1 MGSVFLKFLA
11 GAAAGLV
18 TGLVTEPSAPTVLN
32 DPGWDRWQMKVLLVL
47 GALLGGVIGAVDSLS
62 KGGALWFWRSLAL
75 GALLGAVGATFGA
88 GIGGALSTAIF
99 GPSWLLTAALPIRMV
114 ARAVFFVGIGTFV
127 GAAIGASSLNPRKIV
142 QGAVGGLV
150 GGAIG
155 GLAFDPIG
163 EVLGKTLL
171 AARGQ
176 MEGEVG
182 GPSRMVG
189 WIVLGAM
196 VALMIGLVEV
206 FTRQAWLRADYGR
219 NEFKEWPLDAA
230 TNFVGRGE
238 TCHVILRGDPAVE
251 PVHASIVRQGGHS
264 VISDA
269 GTPTGTFV
277 NGHRIGQASL
287 NPGDVVQI
295 GGTAMRFMTK
305 GGQTAYVPHLQAA
318 PAMPPPGPVAQ
329 SPIPNTPY
337 GIPQGLTPPTPS
349 HPTVAFAAQAPV
361 PTLVALDGPLAG
373 RRFPLN
379 GPLEIGR
386 EASGIA
392 LMGDANA
399 SRRHAAVA
407 PGPGGVQV
415 TDLGST
421 NGTFVDGQ
429 KVGSAVARP
438 GSTIRVGGTT
448 FRVE

>member
-11 GAAAGLV
+11 GAAAGLA

-238 TCHVILRGDPAVE
+238 TCHVILRGDPAVG
-251 PVHASIVRQGGHS
+251 PVHASIVRQGGHF

-269 GTPTGTFV
+269 GTPAGTFV

-305 GGQTAYVPHLQAA
+305 GGQTAYVPHMQAA
-318 PAMPPPGPVAQ
+318 PAPPAPLGYSAPTHALPG
-329 SPIPNTPY
+329 
-337 GIPQGLTPPTPS
+337 G

-429 KVGSAVARP
+429 KVGSAMARP